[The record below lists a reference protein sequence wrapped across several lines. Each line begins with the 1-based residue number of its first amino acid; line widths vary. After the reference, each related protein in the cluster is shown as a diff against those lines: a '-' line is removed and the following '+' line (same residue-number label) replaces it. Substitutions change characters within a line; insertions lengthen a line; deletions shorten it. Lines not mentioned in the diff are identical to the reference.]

1 MLNMKKW
8 LLNNKLT
15 VIGAILGAIGGF
27 LYYYFVGCASG
38 TCGITSSP
46 VNSTLYFAFLGGL
59 IMNMIKPE
67 TKKSTEK

>member
-1 MLNMKKW
+1 MKKW

-15 VIGAILGAIGGF
+15 IIGAVLGAVGGY

-46 VNSTLYFAFLGGL
+46 VNSTLYFAVLGGL
-59 IMNMIKPE
+59 IVNLIKPE